1 MTRTVID
8 MGNRLIVYLLTLLS
22 LVYIQ
27 QVGSDWFEIVKEILC
42 IGQYQLFSFTYIY
55 IYHWAQSLASLVSH
69 TCTEKQSIENSRCWN
84 KLVFTPCCCFLVLS
98 LSLSSLSFSFLSP
111 FSWQEFWAC
120 RDISD
125 FIFDWRKRKEKN
137 KQNRNKHWTFF
148 FFPSPSLRATKCL
161 LCWVTQP
168 ILLSSTII
176 DCKQERSDV

>member
-55 IYHWAQSLASLVSH
+55 IYLPLSKIVGKFSQSYMYGKAKH
-69 TCTEKQSIENSRCWN
+69 IENSRCWN

-148 FFPSPSLRATKCL
+148 FP
-161 LCWVTQP
+161 VTFTASNKMFALPGYTANTPVLNHNWLQ
-168 ILLSSTII
+168 TGA
-176 DCKQERSDV
+176 

>member
-55 IYHWAQSLASLVSH
+55 IYHWAQLLASLVSH

-148 FFPSPSLRATKCL
+148 FFP
-161 LCWVTQP
+161 VTFTASNKMFALPGYTANTPVLNHNWLQ
-168 ILLSSTII
+168 TGA
-176 DCKQERSDV
+176 